1 MAEVGGRP
9 GIKGSCGKR
18 RMRLKYCARDV
29 QNSSEIF
36 FSFWGGVIL
45 LLKLVSFTK
54 NQVMNKN

>member
-18 RMRLKYCARDV
+18 RMRLKYRARGV

-36 FSFWGGVIL
+36 FSFFGGGCYFVI
-45 LLKLVSFTK
+45 KTGLVYEEPGEE
-54 NQVMNKN
+54 